1 MKLMKFQREF
11 LASWNINEVEGYLK
25 RNCRRYITWSLYGVF
40 PGFLGQCISVT
51 YTRLK
56 KKIARTTWPETH
68 NEGTREGGTGLKR
81 AEERV
86 KNVRCSRSN
95 LIVDSIPCTVELPS
109 DLRTRLNSTRNFYL
123 HKRQSTRQLTLFCN
137 TSSNDKSLK
146 YGSVFKDSTLDNL
159 NEGSFCSS
167 C

>member
-51 YTRLK
+51 YTRRK

-81 AEERV
+81 TEERV
-86 KNVRCSRSN
+86 KRVRYSRSK
-95 LIVDSIPCTVELPS
+95 LIAVSIPYTVELPS
-109 DLRTRLNSTRNFYL
+109 DWNQGVIPPFKNKVGSNNKFLSTQKTKYS
-123 HKRQSTRQLTLFCN
+123 STDPLLQHVL
-137 TSSNDKSLK
+137 
-146 YGSVFKDSTLDNL
+146 
-159 NEGSFCSS
+159 EW
-167 C
+167 